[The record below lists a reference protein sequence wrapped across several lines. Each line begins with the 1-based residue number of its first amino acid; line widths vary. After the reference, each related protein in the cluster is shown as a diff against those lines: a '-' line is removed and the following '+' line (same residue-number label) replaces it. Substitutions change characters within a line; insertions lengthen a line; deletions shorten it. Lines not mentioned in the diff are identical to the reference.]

1 MAMVS
6 APPTSASV
14 APGTPAWAHSRNTP
28 WARFRR
34 HRLALLGTALLAL
47 FLLAAIFA
55 PLVAGHDP
63 NRGDLDQLRAPP
75 SASHILGTDSAGR
88 DVWARL
94 VFGARISMTVGLVAV
109 LIAGI
114 IGTVIGIQA
123 GYFGGWVDNLLMRFT
138 EVVMTFPVLFGVIVL
153 VALVGPNL
161 FNVILV
167 IGVLGWP
174 GLARLV
180 RGQVLSLREMDY
192 VTAARAVGAND
203 SRILGRHVLPGVM
216 PYIMVASTLGVAGA
230 ILTEAALSF
239 LGLGVQIPIST
250 WGNMLYSAQSL
261 TVLQNMPWLWIP
273 PGAAI
278 AITVMAVNFLGD
290 GLRDALD
297 PRIRID

>member
-1 MAMVS
+1 VS
-6 APPTSASV
+6 AVAAPALAPASLTL
-14 APGTPAWAHSRNTP
+14 ARPRSSNTA

-34 HRLALLGTALLAL
+34 HRLALIGLGVLVL
-47 FLLAAIFA
+47 FSLAAIFA
-55 PLVAGHDP
+55 GQLAGYDP
-63 NRGDLDQLRAPP
+63 NRGDLDQLRSAP
-75 SASHILGTDSAGR
+75 SAKHLLGTDSAGR
-88 DVWARL
+88 DVLARL
-94 VFGARISMTVGLVAV
+94 LFGARISMAVGLVSVSISA
-109 LIAGI
+109 A
-114 IGTVIGIQA
+114 IGTSIGIQA
-123 GYFGGWVDNLLMRFT
+123 GYAGGWIDNLLMRFT
-138 EVVMTFPVLFGVIVL
+138 EVIMTFPVLFAVIVL
-153 VALVGPNL
+153 VALVGPNV

-192 VTAARAVGAND
+192 VTATRSVGATD
-203 SRILGRHVLPGVM
+203 RRILAVHILPGVL
-216 PYIMVASTLGVAGA
+216 PYVMVASTLGMASA

-261 TVLQNMPWLWIP
+261 AVLQSMPWLWIP

-278 AITVMAVNFLGD
+278 ALSVLAANFVGD

-297 PRIRID
+297 PRMRID

>member
-6 APPTSASV
+6 APSASAAV
-14 APGTPAWAHSRNTP
+14 AAPVRARSRNTP

-114 IGTVIGIQA
+114 IGTLIGIQA

-203 SRILGRHVLPGVM
+203 SRILGRHILPGVM
-216 PYIMVASTLGVAGA
+216 PYLMVASTLGVASA

-278 AITVMAVNFLGD
+278 AITVMAVNFVGD

>member
-1 MAMVS
+1 MVS
-6 APPTSASV
+6 AAPTTTAAA
-14 APGTPAWAHSRNTP
+14 APARSRSRNTP

-34 HRLALLGTALLAL
+34 HRLALLGAAILAF
-47 FLLAAIFA
+47 FLLAATFA

-109 LIAGI
+109 LIAGL

-192 VTAARAVGAND
+192 VTAARAVGATD
-203 SRILGRHVLPGVM
+203 SRILGRHILPGVM
-216 PYIMVASTLGVAGA
+216 PYIMVASTLGVASA

-261 TVLQNMPWLWIP
+261 TVLQSMPWLWIP

-278 AITVMAVNFLGD
+278 AVTVMAVNFLGD

>member
-6 APPTSASV
+6 APPTTAAAV
-14 APGTPAWAHSRNTP
+14 APARSRSRNTP

-34 HRLALLGTALLAL
+34 HRLALFGAAILAL
-47 FLLAAIFA
+47 FLLATIFA

-114 IGTVIGIQA
+114 IGTLIGIQA

-203 SRILGRHVLPGVM
+203 SRILARHILPGVM
-216 PYIMVASTLGVAGA
+216 PYLMVASTLGVASA

>member
-6 APPTSASV
+6 APPASAAV
-14 APGTPAWAHSRNTP
+14 AAPLWARSRNTP

-34 HRLALLGTALLAL
+34 HRLALLGTAILGL

-55 PLVAGHDP
+55 SLVAGHDP

-114 IGTVIGIQA
+114 IGTLIGIQA

-203 SRILGRHVLPGVM
+203 SRILGRHILPGVM

-278 AITVMAVNFLGD
+278 AITVMAVNFVGD